1 MDLKNNIKVI
11 GTFQKAVN
19 ALYFLIS
26 ALRILAVAFL
36 VLQTVMLIFNEKTNI
51 IK

>member
-36 VLQTVMLIFNEKTNI
+36 VLQTVMLLFNEKTNL